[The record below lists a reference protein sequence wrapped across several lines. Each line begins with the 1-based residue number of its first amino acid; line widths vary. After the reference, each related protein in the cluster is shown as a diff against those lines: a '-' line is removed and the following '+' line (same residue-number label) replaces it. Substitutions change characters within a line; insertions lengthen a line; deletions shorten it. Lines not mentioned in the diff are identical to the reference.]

1 MMTSSMIFFVITKQ
15 LFLKTAM
22 ITTKKHFA
30 FIYKHQIY
38 YYYYYF

>member
-22 ITTKKHFA
+22 ITKKHFA